1 MDPCALKANSRLRKA
16 PAPDGRRVESNEVS
30 ACDFYSRSDLCQSL
44 RSAFQ
49 VCQCSSE
56 VKGGDLLFEAR
67 GFSPVSL
74 ISLPAAQ
81 SHDGPAHGTA
91 HTAAQ
96 ASGQSRQGRARHQR
110 DRRLSQ

>member
-16 PAPDGRRVESNEVS
+16 PAPDGRRVESNKVS

-56 VKGGDLLFEAR
+56 VKGKELLFEAR
-67 GFSPVSL
+67 EFSPVFPSYL
-74 ISLPAAQ
+74 RFKLEHQ
-81 SHDGPAHGTA
+81 GQHG
-91 HTAAQ
+91 
-96 ASGQSRQGRARHQR
+96 
-110 DRRLSQ
+110 